1 MQILGAREIDGQGLD
16 GDVEVVDA
24 ETGERLRVSIGER
37 ERDRSIETRCCGC
50 RARSKSFCLKR
61 GLHYAL
67 YTTDDDF
74 QQFFVRAV
82 RDLGLAH

>member
-1 MQILGAREIDGQGLD
+1 
-16 GDVEVVDA
+16 
-24 ETGERLRVSIGER
+24 VSIGER
-37 ERDRSIETRCCGC
+37 ERTQYRDTMLRLTREI
-50 RARSKSFCLKR
+50 KSFCLKR

-67 YTTDDDF
+67 YTTDQDF